1 MTDSKILAL
10 ELLKQDLELLGY
22 GRDMWKWLG
31 QNPGMAKKNYLL
43 ELNSPEVSK
52 RLGSTQCAG
61 CVIACKEQK
70 KNLHKESKFSC
81 TYCPLLTAGEK
92 ETVIDHGFACC
103 SGDYHKWD
111 SAAIVARHTR
121 AIKLIKNKISRAEKS
136 K

>member
-1 MTDSKILAL
+1 MTNSKIIAL
-10 ELLKQDLELLGY
+10 ELLKQDLELLKCGK
-22 GRDMWKWLG
+22 DMWKWLG

-43 ELNSPEVSK
+43 ELNSPEVSE

-61 CVIACKEQK
+61 CAIAYREQAK
-70 KNLHKESKFSC
+70 KLYREYKFLC
-81 TYCPLLTAGEK
+81 TYCPLMTEEEK

-111 SAAIVARHTR
+111 SAAIAARHTR
-121 AIKLIKNKISRAEKS
+121 AIKLIKQKISRAEKS